1 MDFREQLAAYIGQ
14 LNITQ
19 RELAQ
24 ATGISAAT
32 ISRYLNGSRQP
43 EFDSEAVS
51 QLAAGLAQLA
61 VGSGLTQERIR
72 GALNETLQE
81 NIPADYDAFLS
92 NLNHLLETLR
102 IRNSELAKALNYDA
116 SHISKILSGARKPGH
131 PARFM
136 EDVAGVIARRA
147 AANSAPGT
155 IAALT
160 GADPKDISTTAG
172 LRDHLV
178 RWLGSGQAAQAAAPI
193 SHFLE
198 KLDEFDLNEYMKAIH
213 FDEFKLPPSLPQ
225 LPVSRTYYGLAEMME
240 SELDFMKTT
249 VLSRQMDDCILYSDM
264 PLEEMAKDPDF
275 PKKWMFGMG
284 MMLKKGL
291 RLHIIHDVNRP
302 FPEMML
308 GLEGNIPMYMTGQI
322 FPYYLPAS
330 QSTVFTHLLKVSGAA
345 ALEGSAIAG
354 HQAEGKYV
362 LYRSR
367 AEVRHYRLRAE
378 ALLKK
383 ARPLMEIY
391 RSDRKS
397 LFQKKLA
404 DTLAEAISGKESLRM
419 VCSSLPLFT
428 IPEAL
433 LHAILAKTG
442 LSEQNREEI
451 LAYRETSLH
460 AMLAQLPDHG
470 IHLEIPSIRREQF
483 DAAPLSLALADL
495 FIETDIPYSY
505 EEYCAHLQET
515 IRFAAEHPGLTLE
528 QNAAPAFHNIS
539 FTIPGQRLVIVSKE
553 KSPAIHFVIH
563 HRMMVQA
570 FLNFIPPI
578 VEQGPSQ

>member
-1 MDFREQLAAYIGQ
+1 MDFRGQ
-14 LNITQ
+14 LSEYIRQLNMTQ

-43 EFDSEAVS
+43 EHDSEAVA
-51 QLAAGLAQLA
+51 QLAAGLSRFAA
-61 VGSGLTQERIR
+61 DSGLTEEDFRK
-72 GALNETLQE
+72 ALNETLQE
-81 NIPADYDAFLS
+81 NIPADYDAFLA
-92 NLNHLLETLR
+92 NLNRLLETLH
-102 IRNSELAKALNYDA
+102 IRNSDLAKALSYDA
-116 SHISKILSGARKPGH
+116 SHISKILSGARRPGH
-131 PARFM
+131 PAQFI
-136 EDVAGVIARRA
+136 ENVAGVIARRA
-147 AANSAPGT
+147 TEADFGA

-160 GADPKDISTTAG
+160 GTEPENINTTAK

-178 RWLGSGQAAQAAAPI
+178 RWLGSGTAQQPAEPI

-198 KLDEFDLNEYMKAIH
+198 KLDEFDLNEYMKAIR
-213 FDEFKLPPSLPQ
+213 FDEIRLPPSIPQ
-225 LPVSRTYYGLAEMME
+225 LPISRTYYGLAEMME

-249 VLSRQMDDCILYSDM
+249 VLSRQTDDCILYSDM
-264 PLEEMAKDPDF
+264 PLEEMAKDPEF

-291 RLHIIHDVNRP
+291 HLHIIHDVNRP

-322 FPYYLPAS
+322 SPYYLPVS

-354 HQAEGKYV
+354 HQSEGKYV

-367 AEVRHYRLRAE
+367 DDVRHYRMRAE

-391 RSDRKS
+391 RSDRK
-397 LFQKKLA
+397 QMYQNILA
-404 DTLAEAISGKESLRM
+404 DTLAETASGADSLRM

-428 IPEAL
+428 IPEDL
-433 LHAILAKTG
+433 LRAMLSKTG
-442 LSEQNREEI
+442 LSGQVRTEI
-451 LAYRETSLH
+451 LAYRESSL
-460 AMLAQLPDHG
+460 ASMLALLPDCG
-470 IHLEIPSIRREQF
+470 IRLEIPAVSREQF
-483 DAAPLSLALADL
+483 DAAPLGLALADL
-495 FIETDIPYSY
+495 FIETDIPYTY
-505 EEYCAHLQET
+505 EEYSAHLQET
-515 IRFAAEHPGLTLE
+515 IRFAAQNPGVVIE
-528 QNAAPAFHNIS
+528 QNPAPAFHNIS
-539 FTIPGQRLVIVSKE
+539 FTISGRRLVIVSKE

-578 VEQGPSQ
+578 VEKGGTQ